1 MFLGQFFVI
10 VNLIVPRILAQIDPN
25 FEFLIFETSSIQIY
39 KKNLRIRSS
48 LDSCVRSNMSNI
60 GTSRIDF
67 FIKMTLWAPKGPPGP
82 QKGIQG
88 LWRATMGPLSGVPK
102 GPSRGLNVS
111 LQPKGRRGVLKG
123 L

>member
-48 LDSCVRSNMSNI
+48 LDICVRS
-60 GTSRIDF
+60 
-67 FIKMTLWAPKGPPGP
+67 TLVPLPCCRRNGN
-82 QKGIQG
+82 
-88 LWRATMGPLSGVPK
+88 WRARVVKAKIGFFLG
-102 GPSRGLNVS
+102 
-111 LQPKGRRGVLKG
+111 
-123 L
+123 

>member
-48 LDSCVRSNMSNI
+48 LDICVRSILVEKKNI
-60 GTSRIDF
+60 VRVRFIVIGVSVGVDRIRPN
-67 FIKMTLWAPKGPPGP
+67 T
-82 QKGIQG
+82 
-88 LWRATMGPLSGVPK
+88 
-102 GPSRGLNVS
+102 NV
-111 LQPKGRRGVLKG
+111 
-123 L
+123 

>member
-48 LDSCVRSNMSNI
+48 LDICVRSNKECN
-60 GTSRIDF
+60 
-67 FIKMTLWAPKGPPGP
+67 L
-82 QKGIQG
+82 
-88 LWRATMGPLSGVPK
+88 V
-102 GPSRGLNVS
+102 
-111 LQPKGRRGVLKG
+111 
-123 L
+123 

>member
-48 LDSCVRSNMSNI
+48 LDICVRSNLDLFLSTARWIYKRLFFLSVTSSNTVNTGQLRSI
-60 GTSRIDF
+60 T
-67 FIKMTLWAPKGPPGP
+67 
-82 QKGIQG
+82 
-88 LWRATMGPLSGVPK
+88 V
-102 GPSRGLNVS
+102 N
-111 LQPKGRRGVLKG
+111 
-123 L
+123 

>member
-48 LDSCVRSNMSNI
+48 LDICVRSNLVVINIILNSNI
-60 GTSRIDF
+60 LKIIFVISSSFHLG
-67 FIKMTLWAPKGPPGP
+67 W
-82 QKGIQG
+82 
-88 LWRATMGPLSGVPK
+88 LSG
-102 GPSRGLNVS
+102 RDDNC
-111 LQPKGRRGVLKG
+111 
-123 L
+123 

>member
-48 LDSCVRSNMSNI
+48 LDICVRSTPVSNRVI
-60 GTSRIDF
+60 
-67 FIKMTLWAPKGPPGP
+67 
-82 QKGIQG
+82 
-88 LWRATMGPLSGVPK
+88 
-102 GPSRGLNVS
+102 
-111 LQPKGRRGVLKG
+111 RR
-123 L
+123 

>member
-48 LDSCVRSNMSNI
+48 LDICVRS
-60 GTSRIDF
+60 
-67 FIKMTLWAPKGPPGP
+67 
-82 QKGIQG
+82 IQG
-88 LWRATMGPLSGVPK
+88 DEILPK
-102 GPSRGLNVS
+102 
-111 LQPKGRRGVLKG
+111 LKKSS
-123 L
+123 